1 MWIGGMYMDFA
12 QEVRDSVHLAD
23 INPRLPILVGQDDI
37 TYSVRIKAK
46 DPWNLLLGGN
56 WQLNKRWSLAVE
68 LGGVL
73 DRFQATAAA
82 MFRF

>member
-1 MWIGGMYMDFA
+1 MYMDFA
-12 QEVRDSVHLAD
+12 QEVRGSVS
-23 INPRLPILVGQDDI
+23 LPGVGARPPSLLGRDDV

-46 DPWNLLLGGN
+46 DPWNVLLGGS
-56 WQLNKRWSLAVE
+56 WELNKHWSIVLE

-73 DRFQATAAA
+73 DRFQATGAA